1 MKKLFFALLVA
12 AGLCMPAAAQNT
24 TAKPAGK
31 LKTVRAAAQYLTTNP
46 DEVSDTCPGND
57 ILHPFTC
64 TKAQA
69 DGYTCFDVSMVQGD
83 PIPAQRYELL
93 QQTLQPQEVTPQ
105 PLCPFKERSCAAF
118 LESLNYNLDF
128 SWFISNFP
136 SSSFPQCAET
146 YSCTRIACFFAPD
159 ESKKQTASV
168 QLSCVYKKNQL
179 FFVGSQ
185 ITCQYK

>member
-1 MKKLFFALLVA
+1 MKLYFTA
-12 AGLCMPAAAQNT
+12 ACVLAFCC
-24 TAKPAGK
+24 TAYAESKSSGK
-31 LKTVRAAAQYLTTNP
+31 IETVRGETQYLTTNP

-57 ILHPFTC
+57 ILKRFTC
-64 TKAQA
+64 GKAQP

-83 PIPAQRYELL
+83 PVPAERYELL
-93 QQTLQPQEVTPQ
+93 QETLEPQNVTPEPQ
-105 PLCPFKERSCAAF
+105 CPFKERTCEAF
-118 LESLNYNLDF
+118 LKNLNYSLDF

-159 ESKKQTASV
+159 EQTPDAPSM

-185 ITCQYK
+185 ITCKSK